1 MTATLSLG
9 GEVIADV
16 TDIEVSPS
24 FEKATRSTAAAID
37 ALTQGMGTL
46 RYTVE
51 ESTLSFEDLKAQL
64 DRLSRPQKPK
74 ITDRQIYKTM
84 RMRGIR

>member
-1 MTATLSLG
+1 MTITLSHG
-9 GEVIADV
+9 GEVIAEV

-24 FEKATRSTAAAID
+24 FEKATRATSDAID

-51 ESTLSFEDLKAQL
+51 ESTLSFEELKARL

-74 ITDRQIYKTM
+74 LTDRQIYKTM
-84 RMRGIR
+84 RMRGIH

>member
-1 MTATLSLG
+1 MTTTLSLG

-16 TDIEVSPS
+16 IDIEVSPS
-24 FEKATRSTAAAID
+24 FKEATRSTAEALAA
-37 ALTQGMGTL
+37 LKQGLMEISFTIEDSGG
-46 RYTVE
+46 
-51 ESTLSFEDLKAQL
+51 SFEKIVSQLKRGTRQA
-64 DRLSRPQKPK
+64 KPK